1 MYIHVHVKVLPQM
14 FSCAFVPAFCWLIQE
29 PFDAQS
35 FVSRLLGF
43 GDVKGLMRQLQ
54 ESQEDA
60 GDPKEMMC
68 VRFHSSVTFSCV
80 MRFV

>member
-1 MYIHVHVKVLPQM
+1 MYRVYDPCPCKCLPT
-14 FSCAFVPAFCWLIQE
+14 FFWSIQE

-54 ESQEDA
+54 ESQEEA

-68 VRFHSSVTFSCV
+68 VYFHSNITHSSA

>member
-1 MYIHVHVKVLPQM
+1 MGLLTC
-14 FSCAFVPAFCWLIQE
+14 FFVCCCPMLVGWYAAYTYMLSQE
-29 PFDAQS
+29 LFDAQS

-54 ESQEDA
+54 ESQDES

-68 VRFHSSVTFSCV
+68 AQQTSNKIFAK
-80 MRFV
+80 